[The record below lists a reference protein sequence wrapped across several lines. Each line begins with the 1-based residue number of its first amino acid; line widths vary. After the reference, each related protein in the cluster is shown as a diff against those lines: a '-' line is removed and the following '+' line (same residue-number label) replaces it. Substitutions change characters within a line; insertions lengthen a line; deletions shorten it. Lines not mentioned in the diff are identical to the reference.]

1 MILFEFAIN
10 PDQHILTSCSDS
22 GSDIKKA
29 MEKVFPTIRE
39 WCVSHL
45 THLVL
50 PDTFGSH
57 VDPNKTKNRDMRS
70 FITRCRKVVEWVNKI
85 KNLKITLEKKLVTEF
100 RKNMKLRNRPS
111 HFWLATE
118 DVFER
123 LLQCWGQI
131 RNSFVEEGIPFPIA
145 TDSELMLELR
155 SVNHAI
161 RLIQMTDQKTKEL
174 AALQT
179 YLLLMEA

>member
-1 MILFEFAIN
+1 
-10 PDQHILTSCSDS
+10 
-22 GSDIKKA
+22 
-29 MEKVFPTIRE
+29 
-39 WCVSHL
+39 
-45 THLVL
+45 
-50 PDTFGSH
+50 
-57 VDPNKTKNRDMRS
+57 
-70 FITRCRKVVEWVNKI
+70 
-85 KNLKITLEKKLVTEF
+85 
-100 RKNMKLRNRPS
+100 MKLRNRPS

-123 LLQCWGQI
+123 LLICWGHI